1 MPSFP
6 RPRLRIAV
14 KLALG
19 FACLAGLVLIT
30 TGLSVWSSGALR
42 QAHTRVADEVVPRL
56 IAAGQLK
63 GAISDAHFAET
74 EYVLTNGATR
84 SNFVDDEQAAAA
96 SLGAL
101 QRISHGAAD
110 EKDVAAIATAYA
122 AWQRLDVQLYATLR
136 AHGVATATPMVTGKV
151 NDAVDAVAEATD
163 RYVTLTNGER
173 RRAGASF
180 ASTKSRVTKLELL
193 LGALAV
199 ALAIAIAVA
208 LIRSMSASVRD
219 VLDRLRSLRENCVAQ
234 LAHGLEALRGGD
246 LTVEVV
252 PVTTRITRVTRDELG
267 DIAEAVNDILDRS
280 IASIE
285 AYNGSRDGLS
295 QMLGEVAVS
304 ADSVAAASAEMAS
317 TSNEAAHAIGEIAVA
332 VGEVASGA
340 ERQVGAVQSVSMAS
354 ERMTQ
359 GTALSADRAQSTAL
373 VAEQAQAIA
382 AEGAT
387 AVAQATEAMA
397 AVREAS
403 DRATTTMSGLGARSD
418 AIEGIAQVIT
428 GIAAQT
434 NLLALNAAI
443 EAARAG
449 EHGRG
454 FAVVA
459 DEVRKLAEESQR
471 AASSIAGLIEE
482 IQNETKAA
490 VEVVQVGAQRSEQGA
505 ATVAQARVAFAQIG
519 EHVSDMTEQVQGI
532 AAAVQEIATTAAEMS
547 HEITEVAAVAEQTSA
562 STQQVSAST
571 QQTSASTEQITAGAT
586 ALADTAAQLQRLVGQ
601 FTLVR

>member
-1 MPSFP
+1 
-6 RPRLRIAV
+6 
-14 KLALG
+14 
-19 FACLAGLVLIT
+19 
-30 TGLSVWSSGALR
+30 
-42 QAHTRVADEVVPRL
+42 VADDVVPRV

-63 GAISDAHFAET
+63 GAISDAHFSET
-74 EYVLTNGATR
+74 EYVLTKGATR
-84 SNFVDDEQAAAA
+84 SNFLSDEKAAAA
-96 SLGAL
+96 SLSAL
-101 QRISHGAAD
+101 QRISRGATD
-110 EKDVAAIATAYA
+110 EKDVATIATAFA
-122 AWQRLDVQLYATLR
+122 AWQRLDEQLYATLR
-136 AHGVATATPMVTGKV
+136 AHGAAAATPLVTGKV
-151 NDAVDAVAEATD
+151 NDAVDAVAEAAD
-163 RYVTLTNGER
+163 RYVTLANKER
-173 RRAGASF
+173 SRAGAAF
-180 ASTKSRVTKLELL
+180 ASTQSRGTKLELL

-208 LIRSMSASVRD
+208 LTRSMGASVRD
-219 VLDRLRSLRENCVAQ
+219 VLDRMRSLRDNCVAQ
-234 LAHGLEALRGGD
+234 LGNGLEALRGGD

-267 DIAEAVNDILDRS
+267 DIAEAVNDILDQS

-285 AYNGSRDGLS
+285 SYNGSRDGLS

-304 ADSVAAASAEMAS
+304 ADSVAAACAEMAS
-317 TSNEAAHAIGEIAVA
+317 TSSDAAHAIGEISIAVN
-332 VGEVASGA
+332 EVATGA
-340 ERQVGAVQSVSMAS
+340 ERQVGAVQSVSLAS

-359 GTALSADRAQSTAL
+359 GTALSADRAESTAR
-373 VAEQAQAIA
+373 VAEQARAIA

-403 DRATTTMSGLGARSD
+403 DRATSTMSGLGARSD

-482 IQNETKAA
+482 IQSETKAA
-490 VEVVQVGAQRSEQGA
+490 VEVVQVGAQRTEQGA
-505 ATVAQARVAFAQIG
+505 ATVAQARAAFAQIG
-519 EHVSDMTEQVQGI
+519 EHVTDMTEQVQGI
-532 AAAVQEIATTAAEMS
+532 AAAVQEIATTAAAVS
-547 HEITEVAAVAEQTSA
+547 HEIAEVAAVAEQTSA
-562 STQQVSAST
+562 STEQVSAST
-571 QQTSASTEQITAGAT
+571 QQTSASTQEITAGAT

-601 FTLVR
+601 FTLAR

>member
-6 RPRLRIAV
+6 RPRLRIAM

-19 FACLAGLVLIT
+19 FAALAGLVLIT
-30 TGLSVWSSGALR
+30 TALSVWSSGALR
-42 QAHTRVADEVVPRL
+42 RAHVRVADQVVPRL

-63 GAISDAHFAET
+63 GAISDAHFSQT
-74 EYVLTNGATR
+74 EYVLTDGATR
-84 SNFVDDEQAAAA
+84 SNFVADEQAAAA
-96 SLGAL
+96 SLAAL
-101 QRISHGAAD
+101 RRISRGGKD
-110 EKDVAAIATAYA
+110 EKDVATIATAYA
-122 AWQRLDVQLYATLR
+122 AWKRLDAQLYATLR
-136 AHGVATATPMVTGKV
+136 AHGVARATPMVTGEV
-151 NDAVDAVAEATD
+151 NDAVDAVAEATN
-163 RYVTLTNGER
+163 RYVTLANGER
-173 RRAGASF
+173 SQAAASF
-180 ASTKSRVTKLELL
+180 ASTKSRTTKLELL
-193 LGALAV
+193 LGALAI

-208 LIRSMSASVRD
+208 LTRSMSASVRD

-234 LAHGLEALRGGD
+234 LGLGLEALRGGD
-246 LTVEVV
+246 LTVAVA
-252 PVTTRITRVTRDELG
+252 PVTTKITRITRDELG
-267 DIAEAVNDILDRS
+267 DIAEAVNDIVVRTT
-280 IASIE
+280 ASID
-285 AYNGSRDGLS
+285 AYNGSREGLS

-317 TSNEAAHAIGEIAVA
+317 TSGEAAHAIGEIAIA
-332 VGEVASGA
+332 VGHVATGA
-340 ERQVGAVQSVSMAS
+340 ERQVGAVHSVSLAS

-373 VAEQAQAIA
+373 VAEQARATA
-382 AEGAT
+382 DEGAT
-387 AVAQATEAMA
+387 AVAQATAAMA

-471 AASSIAGLIEE
+471 AASSIADLIEE
-482 IQNETKAA
+482 IQTETRAA
-490 VEVVQVGAQRSEQGA
+490 VEVVQVGAQRSEEGA
-505 ATVAQARVAFAQIG
+505 ATVAQARAAFAQIG
-519 EHVSDMTEQVQGI
+519 EHVIDMTEQVQGI
-532 AAAVQEIATTAAEMS
+532 AVAVQEIAMTAAEMS
-547 HEITEVAAVAEQTSA
+547 NEITDVAAVAEQTSA

-571 QQTSASTEQITAGAT
+571 QQTSASTQQITAGAT
-586 ALADTAAQLQRLVGQ
+586 ALADTAAQLQQLVGQ
-601 FTLVR
+601 FTLAR